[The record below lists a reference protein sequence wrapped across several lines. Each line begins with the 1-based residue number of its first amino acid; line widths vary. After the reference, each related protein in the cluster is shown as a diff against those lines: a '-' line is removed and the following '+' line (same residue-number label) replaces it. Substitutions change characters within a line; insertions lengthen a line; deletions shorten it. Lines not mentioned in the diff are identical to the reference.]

1 MKTTKYF
8 IIIIIAIVCL
18 DQVASNT
25 LNYLHS
31 KTYTGMSGGKVNY
44 LIDKFTHMPVLAIGN
59 SRCAHHVIPKV
70 IGNERVYNLSHN
82 GMNLIFHAGIIDQLL
97 NNEKLKIDTILLHL
111 EANEMFNLSD
121 IKSRDIQHLKHYY
134 NDNEWIRNEITELSD
149 FEAVKYLLSS
159 YKWNGNIVSI
169 IMNTIK
175 TQFILPPKDGYVAK
189 PSTKRDSINVSWSF
203 KTRIFFNKNVDINP
217 QFNLHISHIKEL
229 CENNGIKLICFM
241 SPNYKPNKKLLKLQ
255 KEYKKQFFD
264 NLNIVFYDYSE
275 EYYTNY
281 RLRSIWNWT
290 DCDHLNEKGALLFSE
305 LLKKDLYD

>member
-1 MKTTKYF
+1 M
-8 IIIIIAIVCL
+8 IIAILCF
-18 DQVASNT
+18 DQVASNS
-25 LNYLHS
+25 LDYLHS

-44 LIDKFTHMPVLAIGN
+44 LLDNYTHMPVLAVGN

-70 IGNERVYNLSHN
+70 IGNNRLYNLSSN
-82 GMNLIFHAGIIDQLL
+82 GMDLIFHTGIIDQLI

-111 EANEMFNLSD
+111 EANEMFNLSKT
-121 IKSRDIQHLKHYY
+121 KSRDIQYLKHYY
-134 NDNEWIRNEITELSD
+134 DENQWIRNKISELSD
-149 FEAVKYLLSS
+149 FESAKYLLSS

-169 IMNTIK
+169 IMNMLK
-175 TQFILPPKDGYVAK
+175 TQYIFPPKDGYVAK
-189 PSTKRDSINVSWSF
+189 PSTNRDSINVSWSLKNRNIYN
-203 KTRIFFNKNVDINP
+203 KTVDVNP
-217 QFNLHISHIKEL
+217 QFKLHISHIKEL

-255 KEYKKQFFD
+255 KEHKIQFFD

-275 EYYTNY
+275 EYYINN
-281 RLRSIWNWT
+281 RLKSIWSWT